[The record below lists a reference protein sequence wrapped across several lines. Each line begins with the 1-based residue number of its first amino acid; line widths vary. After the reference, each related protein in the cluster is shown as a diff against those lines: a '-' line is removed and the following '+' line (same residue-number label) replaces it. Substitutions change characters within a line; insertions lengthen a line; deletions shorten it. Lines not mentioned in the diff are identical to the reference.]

1 MQSKMSGRLVVVSNR
16 TPDLTTP
23 KTPAEARKQA
33 AGGLVSALHP
43 ALLETGG
50 MWFGWSGKTTRQRE
64 KGSPQKRQIGPIQL
78 VTVNLSEEEVHDF
91 YVSFC
96 NRTLWPLFHSFPAQ
110 VRVVSSEYRTYR
122 RINRYFAAHLAP
134 LLKANDLVWVHDYH
148 LIPLGMELRRLGWKG
163 RLGFFLHIPFPSVDI
178 LTISP
183 HSKPL
188 LEDLEA
194 YDLVG
199 FHTERYRR
207 NCADALESELGG
219 TFEGPIYHHGKAKTQ
234 LGVYAIGTDPDT
246 FATWANSPEAT
257 LQAGRLRRMVRGR
270 RIILGVDRL
279 DYTKGISERLLA
291 FDRLL
296 ERYPSWRD
304 QVSMTQISSPSR
316 TRVPEYIA
324 QKQEVDRLVGE
335 INGRYSEGDWI
346 PVRHLYRSYTQEE
359 LAAFYR
365 EADVC
370 LVTPLRDGMNLV
382 AKEYVASQTE
392 NPGVLLLSQ
401 FCGTAEDLREAV
413 IVNPYDIDGTAT
425 ALNRALNMDLKER
438 RERWQALNKRVH
450 ERTAQTWR
458 ARFLADL
465 EKRGMQPS
473 PAPKRKASP
482 TKAQAAKKKTQSG
495 LTRLVPSPSRRE
507 LG

>member
-16 TPDLTTP
+16 TPDLSTP

-33 AGGLVSALHP
+33 AGGLVSALYP

-50 MWFGWSGKTTRQRE
+50 MWFGWSGKTTRRRE
-64 KGSPQKRQIGPIQL
+64 QSTPQKRQIGPIQL
-78 VTVNLSEEEVHDF
+78 VTVNLSEEEVNDF

-134 LLKANDLVWVHDYH
+134 LLKENDLVWVHDYH
-148 LIPLGMELRRLGWKG
+148 LIPLGMELRRLGWNG
-163 RLGFFLHIPFPSVDI
+163 RLGFFLHIPFPPVDI

-183 HSKPL
+183 HSRSL

-219 TFEGPIYHHGKAKTQ
+219 TFRGAVYQHGKAQVQ

-246 FATWANSPEAT
+246 FAAWANSPEASRHASRQRQT
-257 LQAGRLRRMVRGR
+257 ARGR
-270 RIILGVDRL
+270 RILLGVDRL

-304 QVSMTQISSPSR
+304 QVSMTQISAPSR
-316 TRVPEYIA
+316 TRVPEYVA
-324 QKQEVDRLVGE
+324 QKREVDRLVGE
-335 INGRYSEGDWI
+335 INGRYSEDDWI
-346 PVRHLYRSYTQEE
+346 PVRHLYRAYTQEE

-382 AKEYVASQTE
+382 AKEYIASQTE

-425 ALNRALNMDLKER
+425 ALNRALNMGLQER
-438 RERWQALNKRVH
+438 RERWQALNKRVRT
-450 ERTAQTWR
+450 RTAQSWR
-458 ARFLADL
+458 AHFLADL
-465 EKRGMQPS
+465 ENRASPPS
-473 PAPKRKASP
+473 PASKSKPKASP
-482 TKAQAAKKKTQSG
+482 TKAKTTKKKTK
-495 LTRLVPSPSRRE
+495 
-507 LG
+507 

>member
-1 MQSKMSGRLVVVSNR
+1 MPTQTSGRLVVVSNR

-33 AGGLVSALHP
+33 AGGLVSALRP

-50 MWFGWSGKTTRQRE
+50 VWFGWSGKMTRRRE
-64 KGSPQKRQIGPIQL
+64 SASPQKRQIGPIQL
-78 VTVNLSEEEVHDF
+78 MTVNLSEEEVHDF

-110 VRVVSSEYRTYR
+110 VRVVSREYRTYR

-134 LLKANDLVWVHDYH
+134 LLKPDDLVWVHDYH
-148 LIPLGMELRRLGWKG
+148 LIPLGMELRRLGWQG
-163 RLGFFLHIPFPSVDI
+163 RLGFFLHIPFPPVDI

-183 HSKPL
+183 HSRPL

-199 FHTERYRR
+199 FHTQRYRK

-219 TFEGPIYHHGKAKTQ
+219 SFDGRLYHHGKARVQ
-234 LGVYAIGTDPDT
+234 LGVYAIGTDPDS
-246 FATWANSPEAT
+246 FADWATSPEAS
-257 LQAGRLRRMVRGR
+257 LQASKLRQMVRGR
-270 RIILGVDRL
+270 RILLGVDRL

-296 ERYPSWRD
+296 ERHPAWRD
-304 QVSMTQISSPSR
+304 QVSMTQISAPSR
-316 TRVPEYIA
+316 TRVPEYAA
-324 QKQEVDRLVGE
+324 QKREVDRLVGE
-335 INGRYSEGDWI
+335 INGRYSEDDWI

-382 AKEYVASQTE
+382 AKEYVATRLE
-392 NPGVLLLSQ
+392 DDGVLVLSEFAGAAAELPDALL
-401 FCGTAEDLREAV
+401 
-413 IVNPYDIDGTAT
+413 VNPHDVNAMAATIEQAITLDPDDGV
-425 ALNRALNMDLKER
+425 R
-438 RERWQALNKRVH
+438 RMKAMREVVRRHSVH
-450 ERTAQTWR
+450 EWAAQFIE
-458 ARFLADL
+458 ALA
-465 EKRGMQPS
+465 
-473 PAPKRKASP
+473 
-482 TKAQAAKKKTQSG
+482 
-495 LTRLVPSPSRRE
+495 
-507 LG
+507 

>member
-1 MQSKMSGRLVVVSNR
+1 MVWLEWQDHPPEREGLAPETSKLAPSSSSQSIC
-16 TPDLTTP
+16 P
-23 KTPAEARKQA
+23 KKK
-33 AGGLVSALHP
+33 
-43 ALLETGG
+43 
-50 MWFGWSGKTTRQRE
+50 W
-64 KGSPQKRQIGPIQL
+64 
-78 VTVNLSEEEVHDF
+78 HDF

-122 RINRYFAAHLAP
+122 RINRYFAAQLAP

-279 DYTKGISERLLA
+279 DYTKGIPERLLA

-296 ERYPSWRD
+296 ERYPAWRD

-335 INGRYSEGDWI
+335 INGRYSEEDWI

-382 AKEYVASQTE
+382 AKEYVASQTD

-425 ALNRALNMDLKER
+425 ALNRALNMDLEER
-438 RERWQALNKRVH
+438 RESWQALNKRVH

-473 PAPKRKASP
+473 PAPKRKARP

-495 LTRLVPSPSRRE
+495 LSRLVPSPPRRG

>member
-1 MQSKMSGRLVVVSNR
+1 MPSSHTGRLVVVSNR

-33 AGGLVSALHP
+33 AGGLVSALQP

-50 MWFGWSGKTTRQRE
+50 MWFGWSGKTTRRRE
-64 KGSPQKRQIGPIQL
+64 QVGPQKRQIGPIQL
-78 VTVNLSEEEVHDF
+78 VTVNLSEEEVNDF

-148 LIPLGMELRRLGWKG
+148 LIPLGMELRRLGWTG
-163 RLGFFLHIPFPSVDI
+163 RLGFFLHIPFPPVDI

-183 HSKPL
+183 HARPL

-194 YDLVG
+194 YNLVG

-207 NCADALESELGG
+207 NCADALASELGG
-219 TFEGPIYHHGKAKTQ
+219 SFRGPVYRHGKAEVQ
-234 LGVYAIGTDPDT
+234 LGVYAIGTDPET
-246 FATWANSPEAT
+246 FATWASSPEASRN
-257 LQAGRLRRMVRGR
+257 ASRLRQTVRGR
-270 RIILGVDRL
+270 RILLGVDRL

-296 ERYPSWRD
+296 ERYPAWRD
-304 QVSMTQISSPSR
+304 QVSMTQISAPSR

-335 INGRYSEGDWI
+335 INGRYSEDDWI
-346 PVRHLYRSYTQEE
+346 PVRHLYRAFTQEE

-382 AKEYVASQTE
+382 AKEYIAAQTE

-413 IVNPYDIDGTAT
+413 IVNPYDIDGTAS
-425 ALNRALNMDLKER
+425 ALNRALNMDLQER

-458 ARFLADL
+458 DRFLADL
-465 EKRGMQPS
+465 EKRAIPTDQK
-473 PAPKRKASP
+473 AKPKRKASP
-482 TKAQAAKKKTQSG
+482 TKAKAAKKKT
-495 LTRLVPSPSRRE
+495 R
-507 LG
+507 

>member
-1 MQSKMSGRLVVVSNR
+1 MPTQTSGRLVVVSNR

-23 KTPAEARKQA
+23 KTPAETRKPV
-33 AGGLVSALHP
+33 AGGLVSALRP
-43 ALLETGG
+43 VLLETGG
-50 MWFGWSGKTTRQRE
+50 IWFGWSGKTTRRRE
-64 KGSPQKRQIGPIQL
+64 SSAPQKRQIGPIQL
-78 VTVNLSEEEVHDF
+78 MTVNLSEEEVHDF

-110 VRVVSSEYRTYR
+110 VRVVSREYRTYR

-134 LLKANDLVWVHDYH
+134 LLKPDDLVWVHDYH
-148 LIPLGMELRRLGWKG
+148 LIPLGMELRRLGWQG
-163 RLGFFLHIPFPSVDI
+163 RLGFFLHIPFPPVDI

-183 HSKPL
+183 HSRPL

-199 FHTERYRR
+199 FHTQRYRK

-219 TFEGPIYHHGKAKTQ
+219 SFDGRLYQHGKARVQ
-234 LGVYAIGTDPDT
+234 LGVYAIGTDPDS
-246 FATWANSPEAT
+246 FADWATSPEAS
-257 LQAGRLRRMVRGR
+257 LQASKLRQMVRGR
-270 RIILGVDRL
+270 RILLGVDRL

-296 ERYPSWRD
+296 ERHPAWRD
-304 QVSMTQISSPSR
+304 QVSMTQISAPSR
-316 TRVPEYIA
+316 TRVPEYAA
-324 QKQEVDRLVGE
+324 QKREVDRLVGE
-335 INGRYSEGDWI
+335 INGRYSEDDWI

-382 AKEYVASQTE
+382 AKEYIASQTD

-401 FCGTAEDLREAV
+401 FCGTAEDLVEAV
-413 IVNPYDIDGTAT
+413 IVNPYDIDGTAS
-425 ALNRALNMDLKER
+425 ALNRALNMNLTER

-458 ARFLADL
+458 DRFLADL
-465 EKRGMQPS
+465 EKS
-473 PAPKRKASP
+473 D
-482 TKAQAAKKKTQSG
+482 QAARPSSKPKTRSTKSKPTG
-495 LTRLVPSPSRRE
+495 KTSA
-507 LG
+507 